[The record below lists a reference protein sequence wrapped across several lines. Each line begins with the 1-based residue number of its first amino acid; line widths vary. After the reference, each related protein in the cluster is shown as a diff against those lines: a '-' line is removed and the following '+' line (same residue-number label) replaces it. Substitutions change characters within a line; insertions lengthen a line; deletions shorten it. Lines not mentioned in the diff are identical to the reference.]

1 MYRIRLSCYMVQVF
15 YSEITDLIKPKERNT
30 RQLNVR
36 MDETF
41 GIVTVDGT
49 TILYFD
55 LKNIEGLVQAYE
67 KGIDNRTMRET

>member
-55 LKNIEGLVQAYE
+55 LENIEGLVQAYE

>member
-30 RQLNVR
+30 CQLNVR
-36 MDETF
+36 MDQTF

-55 LKNIEGLVQAYE
+55 LENIEGLVQAYE